1 MFHIS
6 SNFSYR
12 STDWLDARTGQAK
25 TKSDLLNWT
34 IPVPEGFMGCLDGI
48 WYYYDSLKSDPETGH
63 WVPYVVGDITEVTP
77 EEDLKRAVAV
87 GVIRGMYDDVVLLKK
102 QTKLMDNVLFPVQ
115 IVSPKADTAY
125 NKNQKDELEEDAA
138 LILPTIQNLISS
150 GQYREDVDIN
160 DDGVINMD
168 DRDAWANLFNNC
180 RNSYTYLDPGTGSTY
195 WLEVGSFIRPK
206 ITWNVKKQGSA
217 AVPEI
222 ETSVVVGPT
231 NGVVDGFSWTSKT
244 GLTNTSVAT
253 YKYDITSIVDE
264 DIWAD
269 SSVVYKFGYK
279 TYAGTGNEAFGEKL
293 WYTPEDLVDFSETF
307 VENGKMSAK
316 TFNCSGGKYPYIL
329 IPKVYYSTS
338 NKTYVND
345 NLMSD
350 FKVVGAN
357 PGEIVQ
363 VKNNRG
369 INIPYVLLRTTYIQT
384 GSAIKI
390 DIR

>member
-6 SNFSYR
+6 SNFSYK
-12 STDWLDARTGQAK
+12 STDWLDARQGQAK
-25 TKSDLLNWT
+25 TKSDLLHWD

-63 WVPYVVGDITEVTP
+63 WVPYVVGNINEVTP

-87 GVIRGMYDDVVLLKK
+87 GVIRGLNNDVIVLKK

-115 IVSPKADTAY
+115 IVSAKADTTY
-125 NKNQKDELEEDAA
+125 NSSQEDQLEEDSA
-138 LILPTIQNLISS
+138 LILPIIQNLITS
-150 GQYREDVDIN
+150 GQYKEEYDIN
-160 DDGVINMD
+160 DDGIINTD

-180 RNSYTYLDPGTGSTY
+180 RNSYTYLSAGTGSTY

-206 ITWNVKKQGSA
+206 VTWNVKKQGSS

-222 ETSVVVGPT
+222 ETSIVSGPT
-231 NGVVDGFSWTSKT
+231 NGVIDGFTWTSKT
-244 GLTNTSVAT
+244 GLSNNSVAT
-253 YKYDITSIVDE
+253 YKYNITSIVDE
-264 DIWAD
+264 DIWAEA
-269 SSVVYKFGYK
+269 SVSYKFGYK
-279 TYAGTGNEAFGEKL
+279 TYTGTGNEAFGEKL
-293 WYTPEDLVDFSETF
+293 WYTMTDLADFDSTF

-316 TFNCSGGKYPYIL
+316 TFDCSGGKYPYIL
-329 IPKVYYSTS
+329 IPKIYYSPS

-350 FKVVGAN
+350 FKVVGVN

-369 INIPYVLLRTTYIQT
+369 VNIPYVLLRTTYIQT